1 MGSKRKYDDTV
12 SASYKGARIRK
23 KPLSRRNESRDE
35 SRSSEYKR
43 RKISTDQK
51 SHPKRNSRKSR
62 PKKSKSHRDSEKA
75 QRRGMLNSSLSKLR
89 EGKSEEES
97 EEEEDGLSRKLES
110 MKNKALSNNCDK
122 LVSPGSSNT
131 DHNTRLDEDK
141 TTLDNETNRKKQPR
155 NKRTNDITWTYP
167 EILTSSERR
176 LQHRSTD
183 NFKEN
188 SHADEVLDKNFRWAA
203 ASLNNMTRKI
213 CSNSINSKI
222 EKHFVSKLSEII
234 HMENKDSAAKYDLR
248 IGNSEVLRVRCA
260 MLERQLGSL
269 ESQWKSSKGAAQKC
283 EKVSAA
289 FASLQKEL
297 ETKCEHNTALLR
309 ELSEVKKK
317 FQEQIADKVEEIAVL
332 NDERGALTANTK
344 EIRGDVERK
353 NEQQRLNYEEQLN
366 NLRASHA
373 KAVRGLKAQY
383 KGLSSANSKLFKRNK
398 ELNHTLNRFKIEPP
412 VSTTKRMTP
421 GGMELADTLHSA
433 LREDLIEL
441 EQVKGSETELAIL
454 KADAASLRV
463 SLETKTSQLAEL
475 HKLHELYV
483 ILSGVS
489 VTKNDLCFDCKI
501 ANPEEEVKFDFSLFN
516 QDDGK
521 SILYEKVSWDG
532 MQECPKYLK
541 DCSGQFFSRNLAP
554 LFLKNII
561 KEVFLPRDDLHKRK
575 SSVKDKPLN

>member
-23 KPLSRRNESRDE
+23 KPLSRRNESKDK
-35 SRSSEYKR
+35 SCSSEFKR
-43 RKISTDQK
+43 KKISFDQK
-51 SHPKRNSRKSR
+51 SQPKRNSRKSR
-62 PKKSKSHRDSEKA
+62 LKGSKINRDSEKG
-75 QRRGMLNSSLSKLR
+75 QRRGMLNSSSSRLR
-89 EGKSEEES
+89 ERKSEEDS
-97 EEEEDGLSRKLES
+97 EEEEDGFSRKRAS
-110 MKNKALSNNCDK
+110 MKNKALSNNYDK
-122 LVSPGSSNT
+122 PVSPGSSNT
-131 DHNTRLDEDK
+131 DHNTRLDEEK
-141 TTLDNETNRKKQPR
+141 MTVNNETSLEKQPI
-155 NKRTNDITWTYP
+155 NKRTYP

-176 LQHRSTD
+176 LQHRSND

-188 SHADEVLDKNFRWAA
+188 IHADEVLDKNFRWAA

-213 CSNSINSKI
+213 CRNSINSKI
-222 EKHFVSKLSEII
+222 DKHFVSKLREII
-234 HMENKDSAAKYDLR
+234 QMENKDAAAKYDLR

-269 ESQWKSSKGAAQKC
+269 ESQQKSSKGDAQKC
-283 EKVSAA
+283 AKVSAA
-289 FASLQKEL
+289 FASLQQEL
-297 ETKCEHNTALLR
+297 ESKCEHNTALLR

-344 EIRGDVERK
+344 EIRGDIERK
-353 NEQQRLNYEEQLN
+353 NELQRLNYEEELN

-373 KAVRGLKAQY
+373 KTVRRLKAQY
-383 KGLSSANSKLFKRNK
+383 KGLSIANSKLFKRNK
-398 ELNHTLNRFKIEPP
+398 ELKHTLNRFKIEPP

-421 GGMELADTLHSA
+421 AGTELADTIHPA
-433 LREDLIEL
+433 QREDITEL
-441 EQVKGSETELAIL
+441 EQVKGSETELAVL

-463 SLETKTSQLAEL
+463 SLDTKTSQLAEL
-475 HKLHELYV
+475 RKLHELYL

-489 VTKNDLCFDCKI
+489 VTKNELCFDCKI
-501 ANPEEEVKFDFSLFN
+501 ANPEEEVKLDFSLFE
-516 QDDGK
+516 QDDGN

-561 KEVFLPRDDLHKRK
+561 KEVFPPREDLQKRK
-575 SSVKDKPLN
+575 LSVKDKPLS